1 MIEIETVPLQVVN
14 EVKTDAEIIDSYLN
28 GTLTGIYIRD
38 NSFFINLRVTGL
50 GITRRLNEEAS
61 AQNLIRALSQ
71 FKDIPEQE
79 LDFSGLCKLAKSKG
93 LQPHNFFVFSDVD
106 RREEEFANPKT
117 LELYS
122 GLPILVGH
130 PKEGLLTY
138 ENFSY
143 NSIVGSVIK
152 AYKLN
157 NAVFAIAR
165 IYDLSLLDKLDKFKS
180 TSPAVVS
187 VDVEDNGKLKEL
199 PIIFNH
205 LAFVENGHWD
215 QISDYAIDGSK
226 ILIEGDKMAITEV
239 IEANKVDAI
248 TDVVATPEAKEV
260 KADDEIV
267 KVESM
272 LTPEVVDED
281 EVVAID
287 EDEVVAIDE
296 DEVVAIDE
304 DEVVAIDE
312 DEVVAIDEDE
322 VTVVHPP
329 VEVISGT
336 NTDEDLTAEAKS
348 EGITDVTKTIECDED
363 KERENLIDAMRKTVD
378 SASNLKDVRMPY
390 IEGRKKPSFVIRALL
405 RSNRQYVD
413 SKFQDVIDSGIAS
426 YKNYA
431 LYVDA
436 FNDMLSNIQKANDRL
451 APNKI
456 SKTNKGWTVAGDNP
470 NILVDRSF

>member
-1 MIEIETVPLQVVN
+1 MIEIETLPLQVVN

-61 AQNLIRALSQ
+61 AQNLIKALSQ

-79 LDFSGLCKLAKSKG
+79 LDFNGLCKLAKDKG
-93 LQPHNFFVFSDVD
+93 LQPHNFFVFNDVD
-106 RREEEFANPKT
+106 RREEEFANSKT

-165 IYDLSLLDKLDKFKS
+165 IYDLSLLDKLNKFKS

-187 VDVEDNGKLKEL
+187 VDVEENGKLKEL

-239 IEANKVDAI
+239 VEANKVDAI
-248 TDVVATPEAKEV
+248 TDVVATPEANEI
-260 KADDEIV
+260 KADTDDIV
-267 KVESM
+267 KVESV
-272 LTPEVVDED
+272 LEPVCDEDEVVTVDED
-281 EVVAID
+281 EVVTVD
-287 EDEVVAIDE
+287 EDEVIDE
-296 DEVVAIDE
+296 DI
-304 DEVVAIDE
+304 
-312 DEVVAIDEDE
+312 
-322 VTVVHPP
+322 TVVHPP
-329 VEVISGT
+329 VEVISGE
-336 NTDEDLTAEAKS
+336 NENLVAEAKN
-348 EGITDVTKTIECDED
+348 ENITDVTKTVECDED

-378 SASNLKDVRMPY
+378 AASNLKDVRMPY
-390 IEGRKKPSFVIRALL
+390 IEGRKKPSYVIRALL

-413 SKFQDVIDSGIAS
+413 SKFQDVIDSGMAS
-426 YKNYA
+426 YKNYE

-436 FNDMLSNIQKANDRL
+436 FNDMLSNIQKANSRL
-451 APNKI
+451 APNKQNKL
-456 SKTNKGWTVAGDNP
+456 SKGWTVAGDNP